1 MKNQIILLLANLS
14 ISVAFWTLVLAGLAY
29 LDGGC

>member
-1 MKNQIILLLANLS
+1 MKNTILVIAANLS
-14 ISVAFWTLVLAGLAY
+14 ISVVFWTLVLAGLAY